1 MKFKLSK
8 KPLDPKQRRSLQTFT
23 DVLRSSAKLFAKNGY
38 EATSMDEISDNSGV
52 SIGSIYHLFKNKAGV
67 ASALT
72 NNYKTEFTT
81 FYEELTKK
89 LLEVESLDVL
99 VHTLVDNQ
107 MIKIS
112 EFKEAIEIYKD
123 ISSKELQSES
133 LGLDE
138 IGIKAFENFI
148 LKKFEQV
155 SKVRAFCIASTLYY
169 SMDVLLYYMLKNPKK
184 EKIDMISN
192 EVKTML
198 YNYLLEVENNPEL

>member
-8 KPLDPKQRRSLQTFT
+8 KPLDPKQRRSVQTFT
-23 DVLRSSAKLFAKNGY
+23 DVLRSSAKLFAKKGY
-38 EATSMDEISDNSGV
+38 EATSMDEISENSGV

-67 ASALT
+67 AHALT
-72 NNYKTEFTT
+72 SNYKTEFTT
-81 FYEELTKK
+81 FYDELTKS
-89 LLEVESLDVL
+89 LLAVDSLDVL

-107 MIKIS
+107 LIKIN

-123 ISSKELQSES
+123 ISSKELHDES

-138 IGIKAFENFI
+138 IGIQSFEEFI
-148 LKKFEQV
+148 TKKFEAV
-155 SKVRAFCIASTLYY
+155 SKVRAFCIANTMYY

-184 EKIDMISN
+184 EKMDMVSN